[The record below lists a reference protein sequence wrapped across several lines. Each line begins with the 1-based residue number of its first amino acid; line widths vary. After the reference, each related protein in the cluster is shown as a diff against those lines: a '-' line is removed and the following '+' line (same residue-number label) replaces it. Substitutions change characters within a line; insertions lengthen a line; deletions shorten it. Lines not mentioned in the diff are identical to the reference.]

1 MINFA
6 ESPLSLGSLTT
17 TINFA
22 ESPLSLGS
30 LTTTTRSAEVV
41 VRVRLECT
49 RLFKQHVQD

>member
-1 MINFA
+1 M
-6 ESPLSLGSLTT
+6 
-17 TINFA
+17 INFA